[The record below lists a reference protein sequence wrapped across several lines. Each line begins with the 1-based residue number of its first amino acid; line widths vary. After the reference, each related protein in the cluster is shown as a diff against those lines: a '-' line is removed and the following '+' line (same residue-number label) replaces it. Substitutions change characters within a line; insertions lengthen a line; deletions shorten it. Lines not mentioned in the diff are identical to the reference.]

1 MALIAQ
7 HDGHAGVQ
15 EREFAQPAFQQ
26 RVVEFGLGEGARA
39 GLERHLGAAAAIGG
53 ADDFQRSVRLA
64 VLEADAVLL
73 AVAPDADLHPFRQ
86 RVHHRGADAVQAAGH
101 LVGVLVELAA
111 GVQAGQHDL
120 GRGDAF
126 LDVHVGRNASAIIAH
141 GDAAV
146 AVQGQ
151 FDVGGEPGLDLVHR
165 VVDDLER
172 HVMQAGTVIG
182 VPDIHARSAAH
193 GIEAFED
200 RNRGGVIRIGVR
212 IGGRRGVV
220 RHAGERLHTVG
231 WCTLD
236 I

>member
-1 MALIAQ
+1 MNVPGLALNVTSVPLPRS
-7 HDGHAGVQ
+7 AG
-15 EREFAQPAFQQ
+15 P
-26 RVVEFGLGEGARA
+26 
-39 GLERHLGAAAAIGG
+39 
-53 ADDFQRSVRLA
+53 DDFQRPVRLA

-73 AVAPDADLHPFRQ
+73 AEAPDAHLHPLRQ
-86 RVHHRGADAVQAAGH
+86 RVHHRRADAVQAAGH

-111 GVQAGQHDL
+111 GMQPGQHDL

-126 LDVHVGRNASAIIAH
+126 LLMDIGRDAAAVVAH

-151 FDVGGEPGLDLVHR
+151 FDMGGKAGLDLVHR

-172 HVMQAGTVIG
+172 HVMQAGAVIG
-182 VPDIHARSAAH
+182 VPDIHPRAAAH

-200 RNRGGVIRIGVR
+200 RNRCGVIRFGVR

-220 RHAGERLHTVG
+220 RHAE
-231 WCTLD
+231 
-236 I
+236 